1 MITETKNA
9 LEKALRAIQKDRNLL
24 CHPDFPKNSGFDD
37 KRITA
42 ENLSDLAS
50 NHLFDDEPKLFG
62 ITKLDGH
69 RIRAYFQ
76 RGQTQADNAPLY
88 GFITE
93 LREIFPGIFE
103 PERQE
108 YLDDVNEIRKKY
120 KLSPISI

>member
-1 MITETKNA
+1 MITQENKKA
-9 LEKALRAIQKDRNLL
+9 LEKVLQAIQKDRNLL

-69 RIRAYFQ
+69 KIRAYFQ
-76 RGQTQADNAPLY
+76 RGQTNDARLY
-88 GFITE
+88 MFIIE
-93 LREIFPGIFE
+93 LREMFPGVFE
-103 PERQE
+103 PERPE
-108 YLDDVNEIRKKY
+108 YLDDINEIRQRHG
-120 KLSPISI
+120 LPPISL